1 MFSAPPEFGRRVLP
15 PCLLSGAVVGSA
27 GQRNMMA
34 VMMRWEDPQWHAR
47 DDRDY
52 LLN

>member
-1 MFSAPPEFGRRVLP
+1 
-15 PCLLSGAVVGSA
+15 VVGST

>member
-1 MFSAPPEFGRRVLP
+1 MLGNERVSHFASL
-15 PCLLSGAVVGSA
+15 AKYAMVGSA

-34 VMMRWEDPQWHAR
+34 VMMRWEDTQWHAR
-47 DDRDY
+47 DDRAY